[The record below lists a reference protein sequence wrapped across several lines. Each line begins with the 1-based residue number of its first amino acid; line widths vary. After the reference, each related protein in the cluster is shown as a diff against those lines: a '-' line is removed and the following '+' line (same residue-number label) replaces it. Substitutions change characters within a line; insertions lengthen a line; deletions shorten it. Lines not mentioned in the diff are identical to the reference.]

1 MLDLLIYQNS
11 LTARTENCE
20 IFLINFSVMKSLQ
33 PQCIFCI
40 NILVQVFNLV
50 QRFLLVLMK
59 NKMDA
64 FTGAHKKRCCTGTGR
79 CYIVLTLWY
88 SNSFGRAAIILT
100 WKGHKSA
107 SYSNTMLLLRSTRV
121 IEQHLSMW

>member
-1 MLDLLIYQNS
+1 MLDLLNYQNS

-20 IFLINFSVMKSLQ
+20 IFLINLS
-33 PQCIFCI
+33 I

-59 NKMDA
+59 NKVDA

-88 SNSFGRAAIILT
+88 SNSFGRAAIFLT